1 MCAMRDEHEFF
12 PVEQVPWEADGGIEQ
27 RVLSRGEDG
36 VTLTRQT
43 RWPAG
48 HDTTGGGVIRHQF
61 HEEVFLLDGDLTDL
75 TLGRTFG
82 PGDYASRRPGMPH
95 GPYRTESGCL
105 MLEIRTTDAW

>member
-1 MCAMRDEHEFF
+1 MRDELEFF
-12 PVEQVPWEADGGIEQ
+12 PVDQLPWEPDGAIEQ

-36 VTLTRQT
+36 VTLTRQA

-48 HDTTGGGVIRHQF
+48 HDTTAGGVIRHQY
-61 HEEVFLLDGDLTDL
+61 HEEIYLLEGELTDL

-82 PGDYASRRPGMPH
+82 PGDYASRQPGMPH
-95 GPYRTESGCL
+95 GPYRTESGCV

>member
-1 MCAMRDEHEFF
+1 MRDELEFF
-12 PVEQVPWEADGGIEQ
+12 PVEQAALG
-27 RVLSRGEDG
+27 SRRPDRAAGAQSGEDG

-48 HDTTGGGVIRHQF
+48 HDTTDGGVIRHQF
-61 HEEVFLLDGDLTDL
+61 HEEVYLLEGDLTDL

-95 GPYRTESGCL
+95 GPYRTASGCL